1 VAAGRVV
8 FQRQDRERAGR
19 KEMLL
24 GAPVMIALM
33 RDRRHDGGLAI
44 IPAMTGDPCALADHR
59 VRAVSGDQE
68 PRRQHTAIRELDLGD
83 MR

>member
-24 GAPVMIALM
+24 GAPVMIALV
-33 RDRRHDGGLAI
+33 RDRRDYGGLAI
-44 IPAMTGDPCALADHR
+44 IPA
-59 VRAVSGDQE
+59 
-68 PRRQHTAIRELDLGD
+68 
-83 MR
+83 